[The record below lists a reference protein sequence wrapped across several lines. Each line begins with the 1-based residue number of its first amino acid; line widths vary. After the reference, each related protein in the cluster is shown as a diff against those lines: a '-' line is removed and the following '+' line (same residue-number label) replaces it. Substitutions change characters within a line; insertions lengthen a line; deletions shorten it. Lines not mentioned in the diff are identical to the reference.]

1 MEFPRTYTPPMGK
14 KWKKLR
20 IGKKDPLN
28 LI

>member
-20 IGKKDPLN
+20 IGKKYPLN